1 MEVLFPFQI
10 YLFSQVQG
18 DLLNERTESCILVQY
33 LQLIY
38 TNVTNLIE
46 RATRCYC
53 QRNVTADDILKCLE
67 NSILQE
73 LVPFIMTCLYCGSLN
88 DDIMINADYQISEM
102 VKLWTN
108 FLNIAH
114 LNIDRIDNEDNSI
127 QTALLSKAYSTI
139 PSTGTTWYFALLYI
153 LVSADSRYITGLAPA
168 LVPLDSNDEL
178 LMVWARSYILSGGL
192 SQYYLLL
199 F

>member
-1 MEVLFPFQI
+1 MSETNNLSDKELLEIIHKGDNKEEATNELILRYKSLVEVVAMKYINSPLEK
-10 YLFSQVQG
+10 
-18 DLLNERTESCILVQY
+18 DDLVQEGMIG
-33 LQLIY
+33 LLAAI
-38 TNVTNLIE
+38 
-46 RATRCYC
+46 
-53 QRNVTADDILKCLE
+53 
-67 NSILQE
+67 NS
-73 LVPFIMTCLYCGSLN
+73 FNCNKGASLN
-88 DDIMINADYQISEM
+88 TYACKCIS
-102 VKLWTN
+102 
-108 FLNIAH
+108 
-114 LNIDRIDNEDNSI
+114 NSI